1 LTNLSQEVILY
12 IIFGGTMKHYNEG
25 QDLSKKILEGVDI
38 LADNVATTLGPRG
51 RNVALYHK
59 EENLP
64 VVTKDG
70 VTIAKFIEL
79 EDPFQNLGAQIIKQ
93 AAEETVATAGDGTTT
108 STVLSRAILQG
119 AQRYL
124 TAGVSPVELKRGI
137 DKATEVVIDKLTSM
151 SRPIQTVEDIEHIAT
166 ISSNNDKA
174 IGKLIATAIDKAG
187 KDGSVLVE
195 EARSMTTSLDL
206 IEGFRFNSG
215 YVSNTF
221 ITDERIG
228 TVDYDNPLVLIT
240 DEKIEHVEQIMK
252 VLETAARDSRALVI
266 VSNDVEGQA
275 LAALIANAVRGTL
288 RVCAI
293 KAPSYGEE
301 RRNTLKDLATSTG
314 ASLISR
320 ETGKTLKDVQLT
332 DFGNCMRISVTKT
345 WTTVVGGQGNTS
357 EIDKKIA
364 AIKAEIQHTENLS
377 ECERLQERI
386 TRLASGVAVIKV
398 GASTEIEMI
407 EKRHRIDDALEA
419 VRSAQEEGIVPGGG
433 VALIRATTGL
443 FVETDNEE
451 QSLGAQVVLQACE
464 APLRQMAINAGESP
478 DIIVAEVKSEEDDM
492 GYDFLN
498 RCMVGTYDVGI
509 IDPCKVTKCALRNA
523 ASAAGTLLTTSHA
536 IVAC

>member
-1 LTNLSQEVILY
+1 
-12 IIFGGTMKHYNEG
+12 MKHYNKG
-25 QDLSKKILEGVDI
+25 QDLNKKILEGVDI

-59 EENLP
+59 EEDLP

-79 EDPFQNLGAQIIKQ
+79 DDPFQNLGVQIIKQ

-108 STVLSRAILQG
+108 ATVLARAILRD

-137 DKATEVVIDKLTSM
+137 DKATDVVIERLNTM
-151 SRPIQTVEDIEHIAT
+151 SRPIQTVEDIQHIAT
-166 ISSNNDKA
+166 ISANNDKA

-195 EARSMTTSLDL
+195 EARSMSTTLDL
-206 IEGFRFNSG
+206 IEGFRFDSG
-215 YVSNTF
+215 YASNTF
-221 ITDERIG
+221 ITNERLG
-228 TVDYDNPLVLIT
+228 SVEYENPLVLIS
-240 DEKIEHVEQIMK
+240 DEKIEHIEQIMN
-252 VLETAARDSRALVI
+252 VLELCARDNRPLVLI
-266 VSNDVEGQA
+266 SNDIEGQA

-288 RVCAI
+288 KVCAI
-293 KAPSYGEE
+293 KAPKYGEE
-301 RRNTLKDLATSTG
+301 RRNILKDLCSSIGATFITRENSLTLKDT
-314 ASLISR
+314 
-320 ETGKTLKDVQLT
+320 QLVH
-332 DFGNCMRISVTKT
+332 FGQCKRISVTKG
-345 WTTVVGGQGNTS
+345 WTTIVGGAGNTV
-357 EIDKKIA
+357 EINKRIQ
-364 AIKAEIQHTENLS
+364 AIKTEIQQTENLP
-377 ECERLQERI
+377 ECARLQERI

-398 GASTEIEMI
+398 GAHTEVEMI

-433 VALIRATTGL
+433 VALIRATHDL

-451 QSLGAQVVLQACE
+451 QSLGAQVVLRACQM
-464 APLRQMAINAGESP
+464 PLKQMAINAGESE
-478 DIIVAEVKSEEDDM
+478 DIIVQNVKKETEDT
-492 GYDFLN
+492 GYDFLE
-498 RCMVGTYDVGI
+498 RCMVSTYEKGI